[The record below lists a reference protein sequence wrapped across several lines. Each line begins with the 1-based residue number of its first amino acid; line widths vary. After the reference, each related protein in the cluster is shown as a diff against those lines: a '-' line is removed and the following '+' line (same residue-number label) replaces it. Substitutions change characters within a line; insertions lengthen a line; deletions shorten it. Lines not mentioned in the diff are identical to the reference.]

1 MEKNIRE
8 ILRRDYSYL
17 VEKYGE
23 DRVVGVFLYGS
34 QNYGTDTDDSD
45 VDAKGIVI
53 PSFSQLVSKEDITY
67 THEFEDGNDNS
78 LDVKD
83 IRLMFE
89 QFAKCNINFVE
100 ILFTQYSI
108 INPMYKDLWVLIKEK
123 REDIAKYD
131 LKRTLYATAGIIN
144 NKYKL
149 LNNPD
154 TMYKGYSEVLRL
166 YQFMKNLLSGWS
178 YEGSLVSTEHELYRD
193 IKLKP
198 VGLKSEEMLIEA
210 EKIRKLAKTLP
221 EKIITDEG
229 KRSEVLHYI
238 FEAPEMFVRRYLV
251 KII

>member
-1 MEKNIRE
+1 MI
-8 ILRRDYSYL
+8 D
-17 VEKYGE
+17 
-23 DRVVGVFLYGS
+23 
-34 QNYGTDTDDSD
+34 
-45 VDAKGIVI
+45 
-53 PSFSQLVSKEDITY
+53 
-67 THEFEDGNDNS
+67 
-78 LDVKD
+78 
-83 IRLMFE
+83 
-89 QFAKCNINFVE
+89 
-100 ILFTQYSI
+100 
-108 INPMYKDLWVLIKEK
+108 
-123 REDIAKYD
+123 
-131 LKRTLYATAGIIN
+131 

-193 IKLKP
+193 IKMKP

-210 EKIRKLAKTLP
+210 EKIRKLSKTLP

>member
-34 QNYGTDTDDSD
+34 QNYGTDTEDSD

-108 INPMYKDLWVLIKEK
+108 INPMYKDLWDLIKEK
-123 REDIAKYD
+123 REDIAKCD
-131 LKRTLYATAGIIN
+131 LKRTLYATAGTID

-166 YQFMKNLLSGWS
+166 YQFMKNLLS
-178 YEGSLVSTEHELYRD
+178 SLPSR
-193 IKLKP
+193 
-198 VGLKSEEMLIEA
+198 A
-210 EKIRKLAKTLP
+210 
-221 EKIITDEG
+221 
-229 KRSEVLHYI
+229 
-238 FEAPEMFVRRYLV
+238 
-251 KII
+251 

>member
-1 MEKNIRE
+1 MEDKIKT
-8 ILRRDYSYL
+8 ILQRDYDYL
-17 VEKYGE
+17 VKEFGE

-34 QNYGTDTDDSD
+34 QNYGTDTNESD

-67 THEFEDGNDNS
+67 TYEFEDGNDNC

-108 INPMYKDLWVLIKEK
+108 INSMYKGLWNLIKEK
-123 REDIAKYD
+123 REDIAKCD
-131 LKRTLYATAGIIN
+131 LKRTLYATTGTID

-166 YQFMKNLLSGWS
+166 YQFMKDLVSGKS
-178 YEGSLVSTEHELYRD
+178 YEESLVSTEHELYRD

-198 VGLKSEEMLIEA
+198 VGLKPEEMLAEA
-210 EKIRKLAKTLP
+210 EKIRKLSKTLP
-221 EKIITDEG
+221 EKIITDEE
-229 KRSEVLHYI
+229 KRSKVLHYI